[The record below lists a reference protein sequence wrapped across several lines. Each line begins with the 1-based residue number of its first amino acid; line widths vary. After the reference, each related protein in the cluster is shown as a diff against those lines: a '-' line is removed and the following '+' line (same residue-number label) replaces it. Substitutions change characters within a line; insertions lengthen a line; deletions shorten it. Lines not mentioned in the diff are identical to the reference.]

1 MRSMKDALTGSASAR
16 RLRWTV
22 LTVALLNL
30 GYFAVELSVALMIG
44 SVALMADSVDFL
56 EDASVNFLVLLALGL
71 SAAWRRRVAYVLAAL
86 LVAPALGALWMAA
99 HKLAAPSVPAAE
111 PLTMAAA
118 GALVVNLVCA
128 LLLARVR
135 TSGGSLVLAAYL
147 SARNDVAA
155 NLGIIVAGLLTAM
168 SGSMWPDLALG
179 LVIVAINITAAREVL
194 EAAEEE
200 EDRPE
205 GRDESGPRATLRP

>member
-1 MRSMKDALTGSASAR
+1 MTAHLQQAAAG

-30 GYFAVELSVALMIG
+30 GYFAVELSVALVIG

-194 EAAEEE
+194 EAAEAE

-205 GRDESGPRATLRP
+205 GRDESGPRATPRP

>member
-1 MRSMKDALTGSASAR
+1 MRSMKDAQTGSASAR
-16 RLRWTV
+16 GLRWTV

-30 GYFAVELSVALMIG
+30 GYFVVEISVAVVIG
-44 SVALMADSVDFL
+44 SVALMADSIDFL
-56 EDASVNFLVLLALGL
+56 EDTSVNLLVLLALGM
-71 SAAWRRRVAYVLAAL
+71 SPARRRRVAYVLAAL
-86 LVAPALGALWMAA
+86 LVAPALGALWMAWQ
-99 HKLAAPSVPAAE
+99 KLASPSVPDAE
-111 PLTMAAA
+111 PLTLAAG

-135 TSGGSLVLAAYL
+135 SSGGSLSLAAYL

-155 NLGIIVAGLLTAM
+155 NLGIIVAGLLTAI

-179 LVIVAINITAAREVL
+179 LAIVAINITAAREVL

-200 EDRPE
+200 RQLDDLEEREPPARRRP
-205 GRDESGPRATLRP
+205 